1 MGSNGN
7 VDNVSPNG
15 KWEFDSEVARCFANM
30 LERSI
35 PDYRSMRSLVYEIGE
50 KFITPDTWITDIG
63 CSTGLAIEPFYEKHA
78 DENKYFLCDN
88 SAAMLEE
95 CRSKFSVGIGAGF
108 VKCVNGNFFEVE
120 MPLANSLVLSILSMQ
135 FMPTSYRQKMLNDI
149 YDHMLYGGALVFVEK
164 VV

>member
-63 CSTGLAIEPFYEKHA
+63 CSTGLAIEPFTRNTRTKTSISSVTTPQQ
-78 DENKYFLCDN
+78 CWR
-88 SAAMLEE
+88 SA
-95 CRSKFSVGIGAGF
+95 G
-108 VKCVNGNFFEVE
+108 VNF
-120 MPLANSLVLSILSMQ
+120 
-135 FMPTSYRQKMLNDI
+135 R
-149 YDHMLYGGALVFVEK
+149 
-164 VV
+164 